1 MSSSALSRACVV
13 LSSPFVFAALGA
25 ACGDAA
31 PSPPPEWNAAAR
43 FKVSSFSYLGSAAD
57 DQLREILPEADGSIW
72 IAGQAGGPGF
82 PTTPGVLQASYAGED
97 TSRKA
102 VTGGYGGDCWIGRLA
117 ADGKRFV
124 AASYF
129 GGSRQERNVYG
140 LERAK
145 DGDLV
150 FTTMTR
156 SPDLKTTPGSFQPR
170 YGGGSADWYVAR
182 VAPDLKT
189 FRYATF
195 LGGEETDFPRA
206 GLALDAEDRPVVVGY
221 TGGDFPSAKGA
232 SLTAAHGQDDVVVAK
247 LSADGAALIASARV
261 GGRAGDEV
269 AGVVVSP
276 EGDVFYAGQ
285 TASADFPATESAPQ
299 RSLGGGF
306 DAAVVRLLPDLSAAS
321 TATFLGG
328 SKDEFSEHRLLRT
341 AAGDVYVTG
350 STGSS
355 DFPATKGA
363 WLEKF
368 GGVNDGFLVRY
379 APDLSRVVFATFV
392 GGKGDDNLLMPTLG
406 PDGSIWCVGFTSD
419 PAFPTTPDA
428 LQPKFGGG
436 KSDGIVVAISAD
448 GARLVYASYFGGD
461 GTDTLRSIA
470 FLKDGSAWLVGTTS
484 SKNLSAT
491 PGAPQPKLAGGTD
504 GFILKLAQR

>member
-1 MSSSALSRACVV
+1 MSSSVLPRAFVV
-13 LSSPFVFAALGA
+13 LTLPVAFAAIGA
-25 ACGDAA
+25 ACEDAAA
-31 PSPPPEWNAAAR
+31 PSPERIAAAR
-43 FKVSSFSYLGSAAD
+43 FKVTSLTYLGSAAD
-57 DQLREILPEADGSIW
+57 DQLREALPEADGSVW
-72 IAGQAGGPGF
+72 IAGQACGPGF
-82 PTTPGVLQASYAGED
+82 PTTPGVLGTSYRGED
-97 TSRKA
+97 TSRKP
-102 VTGGYGGDCWIGRLA
+102 VTGGYGGDCWIGRLG

-124 AASYF
+124 TASYF

-156 SPDLKTTPGSFQPR
+156 SPDMKTTPGSFQPR

-182 VAPDLKT
+182 VSPDLKSL
-189 FRYATF
+189 RYATF
-195 LGGEETDFPRA
+195 LGGSESDFPRA
-206 GLALDAEDRPVVVGY
+206 GLALDSADRPVVVGY
-221 TGGDFPSAKGA
+221 SGGDFPSATDA
-232 SLTAAHGQDDVVVAK
+232 SLTAARGQDDVIVAQ
-247 LSADGAALIASARV
+247 LSADGARLVASARI

-269 AGVVVSP
+269 AGVVLGP
-276 EGDVFYAGQ
+276 QGEVFYAGQ
-285 TASADFPATESAPQ
+285 TASPDFPATATAPQ
-299 RSLGGGF
+299 PALGGGF
-306 DAAVVRLLPDLSAAS
+306 DAAIVRLAPDLSTVRAAS
-321 TATFLGG
+321 FLGG
-328 SKDEFSEHRLLRT
+328 ARDEFSEHRLLST
-341 AAGDVYVTG
+341 ATGDIYVTG
-350 STGSS
+350 STGSH

-363 WLEKF
+363 WRTAF

-419 PAFPTTPDA
+419 SAFPTTPDA

-448 GARLVYASYFGGD
+448 GARLVYSSFFGGE
-461 GTDTLRSIA
+461 GTDSLRSIA

-504 GFILKLAQR
+504 GFILKIAPR